1 MVETPKRVWTMMHS
15 KDLWKT
21 CIQAIKDAVSEIDD
35 PKLDWFQPINH
46 ISQVRP
52 IQLRFQGG
60 GCILRSFHFDKRN
73 RF

>member
-1 MVETPKRVWTMMHS
+1 MMQS

-35 PKLDWFQPINH
+35 PKLDWFQPINYKSL
-46 ISQVRP
+46 IRP

-60 GCILRSFHFDKRN
+60 GCI
-73 RF
+73 